1 MKGGNQMHPYSEE
14 QARAAFE
21 QLRQLC
27 EEAAEAGDAGQRILR
42 AIEPTAQS
50 LAQKLGIGAD
60 GMLADGAWSRLPAP
74 DRLDAQ
80 ARLQGALD
88 ALKSATA
95 GSDEPRDADSLMY
108 RKHASN
114 PWIYA
119 LVIGSVVVVA
129 LTIWGIYRYWDV
141 ATSAKAT
148 ESQVLRMVVLM
159 GAMGG
164 AIHWMSSLVN
174 FIGNGNLLRRWIPYY
189 VLAPF
194 QGAALAMLVYLLLRV
209 GVLAPPQNAGPAQSL
224 NLLGLYAFAGL
235 TGLFAKQAI
244 EMLRDVFAVIFKKI
258 EAKDASGAVRPPSSG
273 AAGSSGPQA
282 APRGGATK

>member
-1 MKGGNQMHPYSEE
+1 MHPYSEE
-14 QARAAFE
+14 QAQAAFE
-21 QLRQLC
+21 QLRQLS
-27 EEAAEAGDAGQRILR
+27 EEAADADDAGQRVLR

-50 LAQKLGIGAD
+50 LQQELGIGTD
-60 GMLADGAWSRLPAP
+60 GKLPEGAWSKLPAT
-74 DRLDAQ
+74 DKLDAQ

-95 GSDEPRDADSLMY
+95 GSDEPRDSGSLMF

-129 LTIWGIYRYWDV
+129 LVIWGIYRYWDV

-148 ESQVLRMVVLM
+148 ESQVLRMVFLM

-209 GVLAPPQNAGPAQSL
+209 GVLAPPQNGGPAQSL

-258 EAKDASGAVRPPSSG
+258 EAKDASGAARSPAPDAGRSSDT
-273 AAGSSGPQA
+273 QA
-282 APRGGATK
+282 AAKDRPTKKSIS